1 MLFCYRN
8 EEPSETVD
16 DVDDVDG
23 KRVSEWERERERV
36 KLCTCA
42 VHRTVKKA
50 HGISSSKHKNSALL
64 IISYT

>member
-8 EEPSETVD
+8 EEASETVD

-23 KRVSEWERERERV
+23 KRVSEWVRERV